1 MDNIF
6 GVGLPELVLILAIA
20 GMVMGP
26 ERIVRAARSLGV
38 LVARM
43 REVSRSFFQQL
54 NAEMDSIDQ
63 SGELKETIEELNQLR
78 RQVSDLRDEVLL
90 MATGTAASDKPS
102 IDKLKLEDD
111 HSILPPDLS
120 AGSRRPPATGDGG
133 NLVHR
138 PPSLLGDDSPQ
149 HASRGTANSTAVAV
163 PPPSIKRPKRVEIS
177 EDPDR

>member
-1 MDNIF
+1 
-6 GVGLPELVLILAIA
+6 
-20 GMVMGP
+20 
-26 ERIVRAARSLGV
+26 
-38 LVARM
+38 
-43 REVSRSFFQQL
+43 VSRSFFQQL
-54 NAEMDSIDQ
+54 NAEMDSIDH

-111 HSILPPDLS
+111 RSILPPDLS
-120 AGSRRPPATGDGG
+120 AGSRKPPAARKGD
-133 NLVHR
+133 NPIYR
-138 PPSLLGDDSPQ
+138 PPSLLGDDSPK
-149 HASRGTANSTAVAV
+149 HASRGTANGAAAAV